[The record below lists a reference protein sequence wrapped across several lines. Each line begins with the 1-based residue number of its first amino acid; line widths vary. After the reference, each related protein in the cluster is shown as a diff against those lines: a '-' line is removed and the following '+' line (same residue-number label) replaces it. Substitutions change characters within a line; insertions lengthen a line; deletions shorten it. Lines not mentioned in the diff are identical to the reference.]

1 MVWTSHSFFFDN
13 NTYIVH
19 PKDHEQTLWHMT
31 IQFRIQTPVES
42 KQTHLS
48 QSQVPNMISYHK
60 LVFTDKQTTHQSPTA
75 ADKKSQEAQI
85 ELG

>member
-1 MVWTSHSFFFDN
+1 MDFTFLFFY
-13 NTYIVH
+13 NTYCTSQGPRTNTVTH
-19 PKDHEQTLWHMT
+19 VT